1 MKKGENDELRP
12 EYRREDLGPGVR
24 GKYFEAYRE
33 GTNLVLLSPDVAK
46 AFPTEQAVNDA
57 LRSLIELAQ
66 RSVGPTKVFNLAS
79 NRMGASWRSEAGTRG

>member
-1 MKKGENDELRP
+1 MKKDETDELRP

-57 LRSLIELAQ
+57 LRSLIEVAQ
-66 RSVGPTKVFNLAS
+66 RSVGSTKRS
-79 NRMGASWRSEAGTRG
+79 SRRRKSGATEL